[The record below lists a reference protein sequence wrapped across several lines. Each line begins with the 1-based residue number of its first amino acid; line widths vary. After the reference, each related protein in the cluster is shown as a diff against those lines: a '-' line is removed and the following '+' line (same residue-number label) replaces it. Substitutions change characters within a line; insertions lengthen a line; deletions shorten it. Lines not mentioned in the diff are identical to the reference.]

1 MQPNAAARMAA
12 RITAIAGAIFGV
24 VGLILVFG
32 VPRPAN
38 GVEGIGTA
46 FQTLVG
52 GVLLVTSALAGLAS
66 VLLWLVAER
75 RRRRLR

>member
-1 MQPNAAARMAA
+1 MEPKAAARVTA
-12 RITAIAGAIFGV
+12 RITAVAGLIIGV

-32 VPRPAN
+32 APRPAN

-52 GVLLVTSALAGLAS
+52 GVLLVTAALAGIAA

>member
-1 MQPNAAARMAA
+1 MQPNAPARMGA
-12 RITAIAGAIFGV
+12 RITAIAGAIIGV
-24 VGLILVFG
+24 VGLILLFG
-32 VPRPAN
+32 SPRPTN

-52 GVLLVTSALAGLAS
+52 GVLLVTAALAGVAS

>member
-1 MQPNAAARMAA
+1 MQPNAAARVGA
-12 RITAIAGAIFGV
+12 RITAIAGAIIGV
-24 VGLILVFG
+24 IGLILVFG
-32 VPRPAN
+32 SPRPTN

-52 GVLLVTSALAGLAS
+52 GVLLVTAALAGVAS